1 MSGNNLIQKNLFE
14 SEIQILNNKDSS
26 SFDNDFD
33 DLIVA
38 DLSND
43 ELKEDSLKRP
53 RIRNKSNK
61 RSMQIEENLKKTHN
75 HDIEIN
81 KSNSYKTVN
90 KSKLA
95 PVLHH
100 YVTLKES
107 NSNHLLLYRLGD
119 FFECFFEDAILISE
133 VLEITLTSKEGGKEI
148 GRVPM
153 AGVPYH
159 ALERYC
165 AELIKANYSVVI
177 CDQLEK
183 SSGKYGLP
191 IKRAITRI
199 ITPGTIIEE
208 GMLVAKKNNWIT
220 AVYLDEIKSNQE
232 LNWGIASAD
241 VSTGE
246 LITIEGKSINKL
258 CDEIINIDASEIII
272 GSEEEKLYLEKF
284 NSKIKATVTE
294 KTSFSINESNDLIKN
309 YFEVESLEGL
319 GLKTLN
325 RAIKSLGGLLNYLKK
340 INPTDSD
347 HNSSIRISLD
357 FPIIK
362 YPKDNLIIDYQTKK
376 NLEIT
381 QTQRENNYV
390 GTLLW
395 SVDRTYTCM
404 GSRCLRR
411 WIDFP
416 LIDTEK
422 IEKRQNVVLNF
433 IESKNLRIETQNL
446 LRAMGDLERLSGR
459 ACAGQASPRD
469 LVAISEGLKKL
480 PRLRSVIKSFNYELP
495 LWINQLKEKNSQLL
509 ELAEIISDTLVEY
522 PPLNISEGG
531 LIHDGVDEILDG
543 LRNKI
548 DDYSNWLRKEE
559 IKEREISN
567 IVNLK
572 IQFHRTFGYYIAIN
586 KSKVNLAPKHW
597 IKRQTLTNEERFITT
612 AIKSQ
617 ESKIFQ
623 LNNRTAAR
631 EYELF
636 TKIRDLVANKTKE
649 IRSIARSIA
658 GLDASLGLA
667 ITSIENN
674 YIKPNLIPMDNLST
688 KVDTNDT
695 KVKSGR
701 NPIVEQLLDNKHFI
715 PNDIIF
721 NNKQKLIIL
730 TGPNA
735 SGKSCFI
742 RQIGLIQILAQIG
755 CFVPA
760 ANAQIKIV
768 DRIFTRV
775 GAVDD
780 QSTGQ
785 STFMVEMSE
794 TASILNQA
802 TRNSLVLLD
811 EIGRGTSTF
820 DGLSIAWSVSEY
832 LAKDIGCKSIFAT
845 HYHEL
850 NFLKDS
856 LKNVSNFQVTVEKS
870 GDRLVFCHKIE
881 KGGANKSYGIEAAK
895 LAGVPLKVINKAEQ
909 ILKSLESNNNFHK
922 QIDLKNLQKEA
933 A

>member
-1 MSGNNLIQKNLFE
+1 MSGNNLIQKNLFG
-14 SEIQILNNKDSS
+14 SEIQILNNKHSS
-26 SFDNDFD
+26 SFDNDLD

-53 RIRNKSNK
+53 RIKNKSNK
-61 RSMQIEENLKKTHN
+61 QSIQIEDHLNKTHK
-75 HDIEIN
+75 HDVSIN
-81 KSNSYKTVN
+81 KSNSYKTVD

-220 AVYLDEIKSNQE
+220 AVYLEEIKSNQE

-246 LITIEGKSINKL
+246 LIIQEGKSINKL

-272 GSEEEKLYLEKF
+272 GSEEEKLYVEKF
-284 NSKIKATVTE
+284 NSKIKATVSQ
-294 KTSFSINESNDLIKN
+294 KTSFSISESNDLIKN
-309 YFEVESLEGL
+309 YFEVESVEGL
-319 GLKTLN
+319 GLKALN
-325 RAIKSLGGLLNYLKK
+325 KAIKSLGGLLNYLRK

-347 HNSSIRISLD
+347 HNSAIRISLD

-395 SVDRTYTCM
+395 SIDRTYTCM

-416 LIDTEK
+416 LIDTEE
-422 IEKRQNVVLNF
+422 IEKRQNIILNF

-495 LWINQLKEKNSQLL
+495 LWINQLKDKNSKLL

-548 DDYSNWLRKEE
+548 DDYNNWLKNEE
-559 IKEREISN
+559 IKERELSN

-649 IRSIARSIA
+649 IRSIARSIS
-658 GLDASLGLA
+658 GLDATLGLA

-674 YIKPNLIPMDNLST
+674 YTKPNLIPMDNLSN
-688 KVDTNDT
+688 KVDTRVND
-695 KVKSGR
+695 GR
-701 NPIVEQLLDNKHFI
+701 NPIVEQLLDNKNFI

-721 NNKQKLIIL
+721 NDKQKLIIL

-735 SGKSCFI
+735 SGKSCFV
-742 RQIGLIQILAQIG
+742 RQIGLIQILTQIG

-760 ANAQIKIV
+760 DNAQIKIV

-785 STFMVEMSE
+785 STFMVEMAE

-802 TRNSLVLLD
+802 TKNSLVLLD

-870 GDRLVFCHKIE
+870 EDRLVFCHKIE

-909 ILKSLESNNNFHK
+909 ILKSLESSNNFHK
-922 QIDLKNLQKEA
+922 QIDLKNFQKDA

>member
-1 MSGNNLIQKNLFE
+1 MSGDNLIQKDLFG
-14 SEIQILNNKDSS
+14 SETKILNNKDNSI
-26 SFDNDFD
+26 FDNENDHFIID
-33 DLIVA
+33 

-43 ELKEDSLKRP
+43 QLKEDSIKRP
-53 RIRNKSNK
+53 RIKKRSNK
-61 RSMQIEENLKKTHN
+61 QSIDIENHLKKTN
-75 HDIEIN
+75 TQDAVIN

-95 PVLHH
+95 PVLNH
-100 YVTLKES
+100 YVTLKEE

-119 FFECFFEDAILISE
+119 FFECFFDDAILISE
-133 VLEITLTSKEGGKEI
+133 ILEITLTSKEGGKEI

-220 AVYLDEIKSNQE
+220 AVYIEETKLNQE
-232 LNWGIASAD
+232 HDWGIASAD

-246 LITIEGKSINKL
+246 LITLEGQSINKL

-272 GSEEEKLYLEKF
+272 GSEEEKLLLEKF
-284 NSKIKATVTE
+284 NSKIKATVTQ

-309 YFEVESLEGL
+309 YFEIDSLEGL

-325 RAIKSLGGLLNYLKK
+325 KAIKSLGGLLNYLKK

-347 HNSSIRISLD
+347 HNSSIKISLD
-357 FPIIK
+357 FPTIK

-376 NLEIT
+376 NLEII

-395 SVDRTYTCM
+395 SIDRTYTCM

-416 LIDTEK
+416 LIDSRE
-422 IEKRQNVVLNF
+422 IEKRQNIVLNF
-433 IESKNLRIETQNL
+433 IESKHLRIETQNL

-480 PRLRSVIKSFNYELP
+480 PRLRSVINSFNYELP
-495 LWINQLKEKNSQLL
+495 LWIDQLKDKNSKLL
-509 ELAEIISDTLVEY
+509 DLAEKISDTLVEY

-543 LRNKI
+543 LRNKL
-548 DDYSNWLRKEE
+548 DDYSNWLTKEE
-559 IKEREISN
+559 IKERELSHIS
-567 IVNLK
+567 NLK
-572 IQFHRTFGYYIAIN
+572 IQFHRTFGYYISIN
-586 KSKVNLAPKHW
+586 KSKVNLAPRHW
-597 IKRQTLTNEERFITT
+597 IKRQTLTNEERFITN

-623 LNNRTAAR
+623 LNNRTSAR

-636 TKIRDLVANKTKE
+636 TKIRELVADNTKE

-658 GLDASLGLA
+658 GLDATLGLA

-674 YIKPNLIPMDNLST
+674 YIKPTLIPMDNLST
-688 KVDTNDT
+688 KEDTEIN
-695 KVKSGR
+695 KGR
-701 NPIVEQLLDNKHFI
+701 NPIVEQLLDNKDFI

-721 NNKQKLIIL
+721 NDKQKLIIL

-760 ANAQIKIV
+760 TNAEIKIV

-802 TRNSLVLLD
+802 TKNSLVLLD

-832 LAKDIGCKSIFAT
+832 LAKEIKCKSIFAT

-856 LKNVSNFQVTVEKS
+856 LKTVSNFQVTVEKS
-870 GDRLVFCHKIE
+870 GDRLIFCHKIE
-881 KGGANKSYGIEAAK
+881 KGGASKSYGIEAAK
-895 LAGVPLKVINKAEQ
+895 LAGVPLKVINKAEL
-909 ILKSLESNNNFHK
+909 ILKFLESSNNFNKELNLQSIHK
-922 QIDLKNLQKEA
+922 QA